1 MNRKGYLLIEIIL
14 ASAIAFGIAIFIFE
28 LTIKVKNRNDD
39 LFVETQMATDQAI
52 ISNKFMN
59 FAIAEKEN
67 FTCDIVYDDNGIY
80 YITSEGNRELIDIVN
95 DYGNLGTFD
104 PTNCINQHGKIKIVI
119 PLEVI
124 QQKGKDYN
132 AYVNYRYRIGDYTKP
147 EMKLLVYDG
156 DIWKMTNDAI
166 IVISD
171 TGGLKGGKYTIRYGW
186 SSATN
191 VSCNDLENTHDFNVN
206 DGEKEAWVPV
216 TVSGK
221 TGNGK
226 FYACN
231 ADDNPL
237 IDTDGNQA
245 IYNEPPLAPLSA
257 QMLLDEEKPT
267 IELGDDFSGNSAATN
282 TLTIPLE
289 IGDVGSGITD
299 DTGSETY
306 IKNNIVLTI
315 GGTAVTNFN
324 VVKKSGT
331 LYNLVV
337 QTNATSGTAIIH
349 VDKNRILDK
358 AGNGNDLTDI
368 PVDLTANDLFKVTY
382 SGGSCTEL
390 SGSMS
395 PSAVIL
401 GLKFTPKNNEFT
413 CKGHVFNG
421 WKDSKGNSYPIEE
434 MTWTNKGD
442 VELIAQWIV
451 NKVSIRINM
460 NGGSLAA
467 THGSMVTNNG
477 NLIVYNGNEVVHT
490 INYGGSLGSSGL
502 VNYNNSEY
510 VNIEKTG
517 YVAKSGAVYNTKSDG
532 TGTSYNQTTAY
543 KASDFCD
550 LSINSCNITLYV
562 NWQPRTFTVT
572 YHGNGGSGG
581 TVTEPLTEN
590 VTYNQNFVTKKN
602 WYTKSGYTFDGWN
615 EAANGSGVAWKL
627 TSAGVYENG
636 NGANPWKWT
645 YTKNI
650 DLYAQWKE
658 KVDEEAPK
666 ASLSSTNTL
675 KSTKQTAT
683 LSCTDD
689 MGVVGYYFGT
699 TQPSGSTTYSAVTS
713 ATSWSKTQDITSSG
727 TYYLACKDAKGNV
740 SATKTLIIRKYIV
753 KNMLQ
758 NASGSSYTST
768 DFSEASSYTYYVKD
782 GTTITLE
789 SVYTI
794 PGQSRAGRFKGYS
807 AGVASATAASP
818 STTAPKIS
826 ADTTYSMWFTRNV
839 IYFRYQ
845 VQSDENFAVGSGN
858 TTDYTWDTDSNKYV
872 RRKTV
877 SSGATTIDLNSIRWN
892 SSGSLNLYN
901 NATTGWFSIR
911 KKEQTNQHYLK
922 SGAVGMCIRMC

>member
-1 MNRKGYLLIEIIL
+1 
-14 ASAIAFGIAIFIFE
+14 
-28 LTIKVKNRNDD
+28 
-39 LFVETQMATDQAI
+39 
-52 ISNKFMN
+52 
-59 FAIAEKEN
+59 
-67 FTCDIVYDDNGIY
+67 
-80 YITSEGNRELIDIVN
+80 
-95 DYGNLGTFD
+95 
-104 PTNCINQHGKIKIVI
+104 
-119 PLEVI
+119 
-124 QQKGKDYN
+124 
-132 AYVNYRYRIGDYTKP
+132 
-147 EMKLLVYDG
+147 
-156 DIWKMTNDAI
+156 
-166 IVISD
+166 
-171 TGGLKGGKYTIRYGW
+171 
-186 SSATN
+186 
-191 VSCNDLENTHDFNVN
+191 
-206 DGEKEAWVPV
+206 
-216 TVSGK
+216 
-221 TGNGK
+221 
-226 FYACN
+226 
-231 ADDNPL
+231 
-237 IDTDGNQA
+237 
-245 IYNEPPLAPLSA
+245 
-257 QMLLDEEKPT
+257 MLLDDEKPT
-267 IELGDDFSGNSAATN
+267 IKLGDFSGNSAATN
-282 TLTIPLE
+282 ILIIPLN
-289 IGDVGSGITD
+289 IGDVGSGITTA
-299 DTGSETY
+299 TGSETY

-315 GGTAVTNFN
+315 GGTATDFKVE
-324 VVKKSGT
+324 KKSGT
-331 LYNLVV
+331 LYNLEVK
-337 QTNATSGTAIIH
+337 TNVTSGTAIIH
-349 VDKNRILDK
+349 VDKNRILDE

-382 SGGSCTEL
+382 KGGNCTEL

-395 PSAVIL
+395 PSTVIL

-451 NKVSIRINM
+451 NKVSIRFNM

-581 TVTEPLTEN
+581 TVAEPLTEN

-713 ATSWSKTQDITSSG
+713 ATSWSKTQNITSSG

-768 DFSEASSYTYYVKD
+768 NFSEASSYTYYVKD

-794 PGQSRAGRFKGYS
+794 PGHSRAGRFKGYS
-807 AGVASATAASP
+807 AGVASATYGIY
-818 STTAPKIS
+818 KI
-826 ADTTYSMWFTRNV
+826 
-839 IYFRYQ
+839 
-845 VQSDENFAVGSGN
+845 E
-858 TTDYTWDTDSNKYV
+858 
-872 RRKTV
+872 
-877 SSGATTIDLNSIRWN
+877 NSILR
-892 SSGSLNLYN
+892 
-901 NATTGWFSIR
+901 IR
-911 KKEQTNQHYLK
+911 CGLQE
-922 SGAVGMCIRMC
+922 M